1 MLHRR
6 PAQSVNRKAGSSP
19 SHLACPATTVRRL
32 TAPCRKV
39 HAAAAAAATGA
50 DAETVEPADQA
61 PAAEAAAAAADQPAS
76 TATSSSSSPLGE
88 RSTTIRIS
96 SRTDATKTAAY
107 IVATLAELGPST
119 VLRVSAV
126 GPGAMLAALKTL
138 ARAGE
143 LTAERAPG
151 KVLTL
156 EPRHRMLRAM
166 QPPAG
171 SSSSGSGSGS
181 GSAQGFEDQQQQQ
194 QQAGTLS
201 TQEWFVRQEPAEL
214 FSTEQPED
222 APPLNPMRI
231 RADTDYSK
239 VAEHACRLARRAP
252 KDATHAVAAFGL
264 YPGRE
269 FMQRAKVLVSGLA
282 TARQQL
288 LKDGHPGF
296 TMTLQR
302 TLVEVQRRV
311 QQQDGAEDAG
321 QQEQQQQQQGK
332 DGSSSSDAGA
342 TETQLRPSFVVR
354 LYPTPAR
361 ANANGAARRG
371 AGGYRRSSDG
381 DGRSS
386 SSSSSSSSGRRRSAR
401 PGFVEVPAAEWAA
414 LREQLEVVPG
424 LTQQLQTM
432 TRQHEQLLGLL
443 AAQQQQQGGGEGQAA
458 AAAAAPEAVQQQQ
471 V

>member
-32 TAPCRKV
+32 TTPCRKV
-39 HAAAAAAATGA
+39 HVAAAAASGADADVAEPAAQAPSAAAAAA
-50 DAETVEPADQA
+50 E
-61 PAAEAAAAAADQPAS
+61 QPAS
-76 TATSSSSSPLGE
+76 TATSSSSSSPLGE
-88 RSTTIRIS
+88 RSTIIRIS

-107 IVATLAELGPST
+107 ITATLAELGPST

-126 GPGAMLAALKTL
+126 GPGAILAALKTL

-166 QPPAG
+166 QPPAA
-171 SSSSGSGSGS
+171 SSSSSSS
-181 GSAQGFEDQQQQQ
+181 SAQGDEDQQQQQ
-194 QQAGTLS
+194 QQQQQPGTLS

-222 APPLNPMRI
+222 APPLNPMRV
-231 RADTDYSK
+231 RADTEYSK
-239 VAEHACRLARRAP
+239 VAEHACRLARRASE
-252 KDATHAVAAFGL
+252 DATHAVAAFGL

-269 FMQRAKVLVSGLA
+269 FMQRAKVLVSGLS

-296 TMTLQR
+296 TLTLQR

-321 QQEQQQQQQGK
+321 QQRQQQQQDK
-332 DGSSSSDAGA
+332 DGSSDAGA

-361 ANANGAARRG
+361 ANANGAPRRG

-381 DGRSS
+381 DG
-386 SSSSSSSSGRRRSAR
+386 SSSSSSGRRRSAR

-443 AAQQQQQGGGEGQAA
+443 AAQQQQQGGEGQAAAA

-471 V
+471 A